1 MKLHCPRCEK
11 KLSIP
16 DKFAGKA
23 IRCPACNRAFNVPK
37 PQVALSGPGG
47 PAVDL
52 ENLAALERGSS
63 QMGEEELAGAQLA
76 NHAKVKAKP
85 GERTCP
91 QCGKITEVQDIYVET
106 LCSHCWTPIPG
117 ISVGDGYDVGDTKLV
132 GYKGSVGQGSVS
144 FYDGLATAMAYPTQA
159 IGSLLVAVLIAVGI
173 ILVPV
178 ALMTAV
184 GQAAEQSGTGSAAGV
199 QQADLSGVQMLLRGV
214 FLVEI
219 LFFSAVGI
227 HAFLDV
233 IRTTA
238 VGEEKPPTL
247 SWHPSQWGKS
257 LVGYFAL
264 LVYYFVM
271 TWMVL
276 FIATSGNAQMPE
288 SIEAAEQMVTDI
300 ATNFVIGMVIVSA
313 IVPMNLI
320 GLALGGV
327 GQALNPVNVLKSIGK
342 THVHYLFLVILLC
355 VYGTICVVA
364 FMAMLGWF
372 LPLADA
378 MITGAGEGKL
388 GLVSGGLLAWGLVMG
403 FVFYAM
409 YALGRLHG
417 LFART
422 YRKKLLF
429 GEK

>member
-37 PQVALSGPGG
+37 PQAALSGPGG

-63 QMGEEELAGAQLA
+63 QMAEEELAGAQLGSSQ
-76 NHAKVKAKP
+76 VKAKAKK

-91 QCGKITEVQDIYVET
+91 QCNKITPVPDIYAEI

-117 ISVGDGYDVGDTKLV
+117 ISVGDGYDVGETKLV

-144 FYDGLATAMAYPTQA
+144 FYNGLATAMAYPSQA
-159 IGSLLVAVLIAVGI
+159 IGSLLVAVLVAISI
-173 ILVPV
+173 ILLPV

-184 GQAAEQSGTGSAAGV
+184 AQATEQSAAGSAAGV
-199 QQADLSGVQMLLRGV
+199 QQADLSGVQIMLRGV
-214 FLVEI
+214 FLFEV

-227 HAFLDV
+227 HALLDV

-247 SWHPSQWGKS
+247 SWHPSSWSKS
-257 LVGYFAL
+257 IVGYIAL
-264 LVYYFVM
+264 MGYYLVM
-271 TWMVL
+271 TYVVL
-276 FIATSGNAQMPE
+276 FIANGGTVQIPY
-288 SIEAAEQMVTDI
+288 SIEEAQAIFSNPNVIVGMVLI
-300 ATNFVIGMVIVSA
+300 SFVI
-313 IVPMNLI
+313 PMNLM
-320 GLALGGV
+320 GLALGEI

-342 THVHYLFLVILLC
+342 THIHYLFLVIMLC
-355 VYGTICVVA
+355 VYGTICAAA
-364 FMAMLGWF
+364 FFGILQWF
-372 LPLADA
+372 LPKVDKMAQGA
-378 MITGAGEGKL
+378 GAGEL
-388 GLVSGGLLAWGLVMG
+388 GSVAVGLLAWGMVMG
-403 FVFYAM
+403 FVFYSM

-422 YRKKLLF
+422 YRRHLLF
-429 GEK
+429 GEM

>member
-63 QMGEEELAGAQLA
+63 QMAEEELAGAQVA
-76 NHAKVKAKP
+76 TYAKAKAKP

-117 ISVGDGYDVGDTKLV
+117 VSVGDGYDVGDTKLV
-132 GYKGSVGQGSVS
+132 GYKGSSATGSVT
-144 FYDGLATAMAYPTQA
+144 FYNGLATAMAYPIQA
-159 IGSLLVAVLIAVGI
+159 IGSLLVAVLIAIAI
-173 ILVPV
+173 ILLPV
-178 ALMTAV
+178 AMMTAV
-184 GQAAEQSGTGSAAGV
+184 GQTAEQSAVGTVGGV
-199 QQADLSGVQMLLRGV
+199 QQADLSGVQMLLRTV
-214 FLVEI
+214 FLVEV

-227 HAFLDV
+227 HALMDV

-238 VGEEKPPTL
+238 IGEEKPPSL
-247 SWHPSQWGKS
+247 SWHPSSWGKS
-257 LVGYFAL
+257 IVGYVAL
-264 LVYYFVM
+264 LGYYVVM
-271 TWMVL
+271 TYVVL
-276 FIATSGNAQMPE
+276 FIANGGSVQIPYSLEEAQAIF
-288 SIEAAEQMVTDI
+288 SD
-300 ATNFVIGMVIVSA
+300 TNVIIGMVIIS
-313 IVPMNLI
+313 IVIPMNLI
-320 GLALGGV
+320 GLALGEI

-342 THVHYLFLVILLC
+342 THIHYVFLVLMLC
-355 VYGTICVVA
+355 VYGTICAAA
-364 FMAMLGWF
+364 FFGILQWF
-372 LPLADA
+372 LPKVDA
-378 MITGAGEGKL
+378 MAVGAGEGQL
-388 GLVSGGLLAWGLVMG
+388 GSVALGLLAWGLVMG
-403 FVFYAM
+403 FVFYSM

-422 YRKKLLF
+422 YRKHLLF
-429 GEK
+429 GER

>member
-37 PQVALSGPGG
+37 PQAALSGPGG

-63 QMGEEELAGAQLA
+63 QMGEEELAGAQLHSKA
-76 NHAKVKAKP
+76 RPKAKP
-85 GERTCP
+85 GERICP
-91 QCGKITEVQDIYVET
+91 QCEKVTPSQDIYAEI

-117 ISVGDGYDVGDTKLV
+117 VSVGDGYDTGDTKLV
-132 GYKGSVGQGSVS
+132 GYKGSVGQSSVS
-144 FYDGLATAMAYPTQA
+144 FYNGLATAMGYPVQA
-159 IGSLLVAVLIAVGI
+159 IGSLLVAVLVAISI
-173 ILVPV
+173 ILLPV

-184 GQAAEQSGTGSAAGV
+184 AQATEQSAAGSAAGV
-199 QQADLSGVQMLLRGV
+199 KDADLSGVQVMLRGV
-214 FLVEI
+214 FLAEV
-219 LFFSAVGI
+219 LFFSAVGV
-227 HAFLDV
+227 HALLDV

-257 LVGYFAL
+257 IVGYVAL
-264 LVYYFVM
+264 LVYYVVM
-271 TWMVL
+271 TYVVL
-276 FIATSGNAQMPE
+276 FIANGGQVTIPY
-288 SIEAAEQMVTDI
+288 SIEEAQTMFSNPNVIVGMVFI
-300 ATNFVIGMVIVSA
+300 SFVI
-313 IVPMNLI
+313 PMNLM
-320 GLALGGV
+320 GLALGEI

-342 THVHYLFLVILLC
+342 THIHYVFLVIMLC
-355 VYGTICVVA
+355 VYGTICGAA
-364 FMAMLGWF
+364 FFGILQWF
-372 LPLADA
+372 LPQVDA
-378 MITGAGEGKL
+378 MATGAGEGKVGTVAL
-388 GLVSGGLLAWGLVMG
+388 GLLAWGLVMG
-403 FVFYAM
+403 FTFYSM

-422 YRKKLLF
+422 YRKHLLF
-429 GEK
+429 GEM